1 MFDHASVNLL
11 PAGGYLAVLLPR
23 IKQYQQLGP
32 DPFSRRARARARPR
46 LRNSPETTAMRYSV
60 ARATDRET
68 VTWPA
73 A

>member
-32 DPFSRRARARARPR
+32 DPFSLRAGA
-46 LRNSPETTAMRYSV
+46 
-60 ARATDRET
+60 RET
-68 VTWPA
+68 EA
-73 A
+73 AQ